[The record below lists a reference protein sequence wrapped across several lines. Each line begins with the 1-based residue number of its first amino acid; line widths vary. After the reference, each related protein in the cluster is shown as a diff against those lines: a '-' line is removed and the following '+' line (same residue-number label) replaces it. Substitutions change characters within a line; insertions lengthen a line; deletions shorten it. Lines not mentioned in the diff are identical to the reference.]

1 MSCLGCSGNLVA
13 VADLNGD
20 GKLDLVV
27 PNSSLTSPNGLFGS
41 GTVTVFLGNGNG
53 SFQNGVSYMIGLNAV
68 FVAVG
73 DFNGD
78 GHPDLA
84 VADLGGNQI
93 NQSNPGA
100 LAVLLGN
107 GDGTFQNAVRYA
119 APLGSSW
126 VATGDFN
133 GDGYADIALAAFT
146 NSVATLTV
154 FLSNGDGTL
163 RNPLTY
169 GAGASPLGITAGD
182 VNGDGRPDLVYV
194 DDSSSLVGVMLNN
207 YTPGSMSACTPAPLT
222 Q

>member
-1 MSCLGCSGNLVA
+1 

-20 GKLDLVV
+20 GKLDLVI
-27 PNSSLTSPNGLFGS
+27 PNSSFNMPTGDTQLGS
-41 GTVTVFLGNGNG
+41 GTITVFLGNGNG
-53 SFQNGVSYMIGLNAV
+53 SFQNGVSYTVGLNAV

-84 VADLGGNQI
+84 VADAGGNQI
-93 NQSNPGA
+93 DQSNPGA

-119 APLGSSW
+119 APLGSTW

-133 GDGYADIALAAFT
+133 GDGYADVALGSDTSLSGIAQGA
-146 NSVATLTV
+146 LTV

-163 RNPLTY
+163 RNALTY
-169 GAGASPLGITAGD
+169 GAGTNPLGITVGD
-182 VNGDGRPDLVYV
+182 LNGDGKPDLVYV
-194 DDSSSLVGVMLNN
+194 DQVQNSVGVMLNN
-207 YTPGSMSACTPAPLT
+207 YIPGSSGSACTAVPVLSN
-222 Q
+222 